1 MITATANTAIKGIGQ
16 SARIRGLPFAE
27 GLFSFARGAGLDVA
41 FTVESAVDSGTHGS
55 NKNLKEQEP
64 TMNIPRK
71 STEEKA
77 DERQTTPHPRNQ
89 A

>member
-1 MITATANTAIKGIGQ
+1 MVGQ
-16 SARIRGLPFAE
+16 PARIRGLPFAE
-27 GLFSFARGAGLDVA
+27 NLFSFARGAGLDVA
-41 FTVESAVDSGTHGS
+41 FTVESAVNSGTHGS
-55 NKNLKEQEP
+55 DKNLKEQEP
-64 TMNIPRK
+64 TMNISRK